1 MEGREK
7 TTDMEDVNKELS
19 QLVVRPYINY
29 AEALRDLATGL
40 NKALA
45 HWGSIR
51 HKTKLLCCE
60 GDLFFKYYI
69 STETLTSTNMI
80 SNGRFKP

>member
-1 MEGREK
+1 MKGREK

-19 QLVVRPYINY
+19 QLAVRPYINY

-45 HWGSIR
+45 HWGS
-51 HKTKLLCCE
+51 L
-60 GDLFFKYYI
+60 GVP
-69 STETLTSTNMI
+69 SPQN
-80 SNGRFKP
+80 

>member
-45 HWGSIR
+45 HWGSLGV
-51 HKTKLLCCE
+51 H
-60 GDLFFKYYI
+60 
-69 STETLTSTNMI
+69 SSQN
-80 SNGRFKP
+80 